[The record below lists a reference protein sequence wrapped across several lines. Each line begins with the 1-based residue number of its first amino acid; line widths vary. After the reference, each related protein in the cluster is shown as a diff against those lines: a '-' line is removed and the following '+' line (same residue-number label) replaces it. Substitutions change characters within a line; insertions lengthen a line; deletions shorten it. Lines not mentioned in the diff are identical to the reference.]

1 MAKLV
6 YALNQSLD
14 GFVDHDAFDPLPE
27 IFRHFI
33 GQTAALSG
41 SIYGRI
47 MYEVMRYW
55 DTDRPEWTEAEHD
68 YAAAWRKQH
77 KWVVSRTIRE
87 VGPNATLVGGDPEGL
102 ARGLKA
108 EVDGEILAAGPNLAG
123 QLSEA
128 GLIDEYQIYLHPVV
142 TGGGKPF
149 FLGTRP
155 RLRLASTEE
164 VVGGVL
170 LLKYVPE

>member
-6 YALNQSLD
+6 YAMNQSLD
-14 GFVDHDAFDPLPE
+14 GYVDHDAFDPPPE
-27 IFRHFI
+27 MFRHFI
-33 GQTAALSG
+33 DQTAALSG

-55 DTDRPEWTEAEHD
+55 DTDQPGWGPAEHD

-87 VGPNATLVGGDPEGL
+87 VGPNATLVRGDPEGL
-102 ARGLKA
+102 SRRVKG
-108 EVDGEILAAGPNLAG
+108 EVEGEILAAGPSLAG

-128 GLIDEYQIYLHPVV
+128 GLIDKYQIYLHPVV
-142 TGGGKPF
+142 IGGGKPF

-155 RLRLASTEE
+155 KLRLAASEPIT
-164 VVGGVL
+164 GGVIRL
-170 LLKYVPE
+170 TYVPD